1 MPASGLAPIFASPAL
16 FLLHSWWSLSRDLM
30 PPAREWFAASINAK
44 LTRILSAAHQILQ
57 SACRDFIIF
66 QGQEMMPAWGSLL
79 QGLRSGNVPWAEA
92 HPAEAAAGRDFWGYL
107 EVHP

>member
-1 MPASGLAPIFASPAL
+1 MQSWCASSQGLISHKRPSQAYRTTVCNAPNLAL
-16 FLLHSWWSLSRDLM
+16 R
-30 PPAREWFAASINAK
+30 
-44 LTRILSAAHQILQ
+44 
-57 SACRDFIIF
+57 RDFIIF

-107 EVHP
+107 EVQP